1 MSNSINSKVGK
12 NNKEKLWSMIEAAGY
27 ENYRQFSKAVGID
40 CSNLYSNLDGT
51 WKMSMARMFKIANLL
66 KVPVLDIVEIFYPEE
81 LAENKN
87 ILL

>member
-1 MSNSINSKVGK
+1 MNSINTDIGK
-12 NNKEKLWSMIEAAGY
+12 KNKEKLWSMIEAAGY
-27 ENYRQFSKAVGID
+27 ENIRQFCKDVGID
-40 CSNLYSNLDGT
+40 QSNLYSNLDGT
-51 WKMSMARMFKIANLL
+51 WKMSMARMFKVANLL